1 MITGIPAPL
10 TARQREILDW
20 VGAFTTREGRPPSYR
35 EIATG
40 LAIKHHSTAQFHMGS
55 LRRLGWIRWIKGRSF
70 SLEFYHPDGTWH
82 RTPPPKTL

>member
-1 MITGIPAPL
+1 MITGVPGPL
-10 TARQREILDW
+10 TPKQRAILDW

-35 EIATG
+35 EIAAG
-40 LAIKHHSTAQFHMGS
+40 LAIKHHSTAQFHMVS
-55 LRRLGWIRWIKGRSF
+55 LRRLGWLRWIPGRSL